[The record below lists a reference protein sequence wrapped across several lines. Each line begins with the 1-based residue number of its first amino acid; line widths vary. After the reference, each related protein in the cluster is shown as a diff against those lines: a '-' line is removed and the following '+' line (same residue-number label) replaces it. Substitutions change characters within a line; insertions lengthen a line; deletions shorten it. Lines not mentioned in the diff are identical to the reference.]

1 MIVTVTLNTAID
13 RIYFIEDFVWNQTI
27 RASKYALGMGG
38 KATDASWILG
48 ELGYKNCA
56 MGFAG
61 GIVGQQME
69 KMLKDRGCDTD
80 FVWVNGETR
89 TAIIVISESGK
100 GQSTLVSGGL
110 DVEMQDVDNFRN
122 KYSENIK
129 NASCLII
136 GGSVPPG
143 LDPSIYTE
151 LIEEANQ
158 ENKPVVFD
166 ASGPGLKSGLAGHPT
181 IAKPNLDE
189 ISYLVGRKVSGLS
202 EIYQEARKLKSKYG
216 TDFIITLGSEG
227 ALAVLEQQSYLIPAL
242 KIPVVNTAGAGDGV
256 LAGISTA
263 LAAGKPI
270 EEGLQK
276 GFAAAAAVCLT
287 PATADCHKKDVEKL
301 ESQVKLIPYP

>member
-89 TAIIVISESGK
+89 TAIIIISESEK
-100 GQSTLVSGGL
+100 GQTTLVSGGL

-143 LDPSIYTE
+143 LDPSIYT
-151 LIEEANQ
+151 
-158 ENKPVVFD
+158 
-166 ASGPGLKSGLAGHPT
+166 
-181 IAKPNLDE
+181 
-189 ISYLVGRKVSGLS
+189 
-202 EIYQEARKLKSKYG
+202 
-216 TDFIITLGSEG
+216 
-227 ALAVLEQQSYLIPAL
+227 
-242 KIPVVNTAGAGDGV
+242 
-256 LAGISTA
+256 
-263 LAAGKPI
+263 
-270 EEGLQK
+270 
-276 GFAAAAAVCLT
+276 
-287 PATADCHKKDVEKL
+287 
-301 ESQVKLIPYP
+301 